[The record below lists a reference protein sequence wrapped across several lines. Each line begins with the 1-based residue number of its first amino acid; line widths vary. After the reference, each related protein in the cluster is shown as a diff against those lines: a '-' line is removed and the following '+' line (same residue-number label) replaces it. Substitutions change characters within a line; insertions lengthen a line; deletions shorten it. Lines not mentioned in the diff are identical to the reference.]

1 MNNQPLLTVIV
12 PCYNVEKY
20 VDKSVASVVGQTYNN
35 LEILLINDGSTDQT
49 RERCDEWQKKDQR
62 IRVINKQNEGLS
74 YVRKTGI
81 ENATAEYVT
90 FVDVDDWISL
100 DMYADMM

>member
-1 MNNQPLLTVIV
+1 MNQPLLTIIV

-20 VDKSVASVVGQTYNN
+20 IDKCVSSIATQTYSN

-49 RERCDEWQKKDQR
+49 GAICDKWQTKDER
-62 IRVINKQNEGLS
+62 IRVIHKQNEGVS
-74 YVRKTGI
+74 YARKTGV

-90 FVDVDDWISL
+90 FVVPLCETASRIS
-100 DMYADMM
+100 